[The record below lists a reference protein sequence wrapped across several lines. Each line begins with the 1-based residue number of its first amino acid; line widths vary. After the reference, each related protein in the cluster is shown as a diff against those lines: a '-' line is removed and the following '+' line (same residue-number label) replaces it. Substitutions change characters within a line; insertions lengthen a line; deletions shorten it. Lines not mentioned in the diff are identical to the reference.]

1 MCFSSLK
8 SPANASPVIGRN
20 KLRISTPMMKQSNTD
35 LKVMKKESPSES
47 KQKADSEEI
56 SVIAAQTSDSGMY

>member
-1 MCFSSLK
+1 
-8 SPANASPVIGRN
+8 
-20 KLRISTPMMKQSNTD
+20 MMKQSNTD

-56 SVIAAQTSDSGMY
+56 SVVAAQTSDSGMY